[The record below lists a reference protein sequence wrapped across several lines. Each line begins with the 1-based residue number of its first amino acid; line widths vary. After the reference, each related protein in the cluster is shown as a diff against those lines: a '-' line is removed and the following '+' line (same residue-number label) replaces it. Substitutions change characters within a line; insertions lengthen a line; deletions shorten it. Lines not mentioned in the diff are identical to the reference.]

1 MPNLSNYYEE
11 MLVLSKRTNTML
23 ALMIM
28 AAIFTAAF
36 SAGAVSYTLQIFGNA
51 NMDEIIDDADISYL
65 EKVIKGEADKTKFSD
80 ANNDGMVDE
89 KDIDQVQKIIDGIEE
104 FLVVFDD
111 TARSIKIT
119 EPVKS
124 FIYHGHNSYVY
135 ETLRAIGASD
145 RIIGITDRFATPGGN
160 RYSESY
166 FPELLSNVESVGDL
180 QAVNYEVV
188 NNLNPDVV
196 LTDAREYYD
205 HTKTPDTQVVA
216 LDVNITNSKEASMRY
231 GYIFGKVSEAKEYV
245 NWMTE
250 IENDISEKIKDIPE
264 SERPLAYFSNY
275 NVDKTIFSVPGTD
288 SYRAVMVKNAGG
300 KYMGYE
306 IKGTGS
312 QSVDAEWVI
321 ARNPDVIFFSAGN
334 TVLGYDI
341 YSSKN
346 VTDAIDEF
354 LKRPEFADVEAVKN
368 KQVYMISHPYILCG
382 GASGLIGTLYYAKWL
397 YPDLFKDI
405 DVQKVHQEFVSK
417 FQHLDLDV
425 KKCISAYPLPE

>member
-1 MPNLSNYYEE
+1 MVIEINKKKHNS
-11 MLVLSKRTNTML
+11 
-23 ALMIM
+23 IM
-28 AAIFTAAF
+28 HAMAIAVFILTVI
-36 SAGAVSYTLQIFGNA
+36 STSAVSYTLQIFGNA
-51 NMDEIIDDADISYL
+51 NMDEVIDDDDISYI

-80 ANNDGMVDE
+80 ANNDGTVDE
-89 KDIDQVQKIIDGIEE
+89 KDIDQVKKIIDGTEDI
-104 FLVVFDD
+104 LVVSDD
-111 TARSIKIT
+111 TARSVEIA

-124 FIYHGHNSYVY
+124 FVYHGHNEYVY
-135 ETLRAIGASD
+135 ETLRAIGASGK
-145 RIIGITDRFATPGGN
+145 IIGITDRFVTPGGI

-205 HTKTPDTQVVA
+205 HTKTPDTPVVA
-216 LDVNITNSKEASMRY
+216 LDVNITNSKEATMRY

-250 IENDISEKIKDIPE
+250 IENKISEKTKDIPE
-264 SERPLAYFSNY
+264 SERPLSYFTGY
-275 NVDKTIFSVPGTD
+275 NLDKTKFSVPGRD
-288 SYRAVMVKNAGG
+288 SYRAVMIKNAGG
-300 KYMGYE
+300 TYMGEE

-321 ARNPDVIFFSAGN
+321 SRNPDVIFFSAGN
-334 TVLGYDI
+334 NVLGYDI
-341 YSSKN
+341 YSPKN
-346 VTDAIDEF
+346 VTAAIDEF
-354 LKRPEFADVEAVKN
+354 LVRPEFADVKAVKN
-368 KQVYMISHPYILCG
+368 KQVYVISHPYILCG

-405 DVQKVHQEFVSK
+405 DVQEVHQEFVSK
-417 FQHLDLDV
+417 FQHLNLDV

>member
-1 MPNLSNYYEE
+1 MVREINKKKHKSILLTMVIAVFFLS
-11 MLVLSKRTNTML
+11 VTST
-23 ALMIM
+23 
-28 AAIFTAAF
+28 
-36 SAGAVSYTLQIFGNA
+36 SAVSYTLQIFGNA
-51 NMDEIIDDADISYL
+51 NLDEIIDDDDVSYL
-65 EKVIKGEADKTKFSD
+65 EKVIRGEADKTKFSD

-89 KDIDQVQKIIDGIEE
+89 KDIDQVKKIIDGTEE
-104 FLVVFDD
+104 ILVVYDD
-111 TARSIKIT
+111 TARSVEIA

-124 FIYHGHNSYVY
+124 FVYHGHNEYVY

-145 RIIGITDRFATPGGN
+145 KIIGITDRFVTPGGI

-205 HTKTPDTQVVA
+205 HTKTPDTPVVA
-216 LDVNITNSKEASMRY
+216 LDVNITNSKEATMRY

-250 IENDISEKIKDIPE
+250 IENKISEKTKDIPE
-264 SERPLAYFSNY
+264 SERPLSYFTGY
-275 NVDKTIFSVPGTD
+275 NLDKTKFSVPGRD
-288 SYRAVMVKNAGG
+288 SYRAVMIKNAGG
-300 KYMGYE
+300 TYMGEE

-321 ARNPDVIFFSAGN
+321 SRNPDVIFFSAGN
-334 TVLGYDI
+334 SVLGYDI
-341 YSSKN
+341 YSPKN
-346 VTDAIDEF
+346 VTEAIDEF
-354 LKRPEFADVEAVKN
+354 LKRPEFADVKAVKN
-368 KQVYMISHPYILCG
+368 KQVYVISHPYILCG

-405 DVQKVHQEFVSK
+405 DVQEVHQEFVSK
-417 FQHLDLDV
+417 FQHLNLDV

>member
-1 MPNLSNYYEE
+1 MERKKTMNKHVS
-11 MLVLSKRTNTML
+11 VLLTM
-23 ALMIM
+23 AFAVIF
-28 AAIFTAAF
+28 FTAL
-36 SAGAVSYTLQIFGNA
+36 SASAVSYTLQVYGNA
-51 NMDEIIDDADISYL
+51 NMDEIIDSADILYL
-65 EKVIKGEADKTKFSD
+65 ENEIKGETEATQFSD
-80 ANNDGMVDE
+80 ANLDGNVDE
-89 KDIDQVQKIIDGIEE
+89 NDIAQVQKIIDGTEE

-111 TARSIKIT
+111 TARSVKIT

-124 FIYHGHNSYVY
+124 FVYHGHNEYVY

-145 RIIGITDRFATPGGN
+145 KIIGITDRFVTPGGI
-160 RYSESY
+160 RYSKSY

-205 HTKTPDTQVVA
+205 HTKTPDTPVVA
-216 LDVNITNSKEASMRY
+216 LDVNITNSKEATMRY
-231 GYIFGKVSEAKEYV
+231 GYIFGKVSEAQEYV
-245 NWMTE
+245 NWMKE
-250 IENDISEKIKDIPE
+250 IENEISEKIKDIPE
-264 SERPLAYFSNY
+264 SERPLTYFSNY
-275 NVDKTIFSVPGTD
+275 NLDTTQFSVPGTD

-300 KYMGYE
+300 KYMGDE

-321 ARNPDVIFFSAGN
+321 SRNPDVIFFSAGN

-341 YSSKN
+341 YSPKN

-368 KQVYMISHPYILCG
+368 KQVYIISHPYILCG

-405 DVQKVHQEFVSK
+405 DVQEVHQEFVSK